1 MSETPVGR
9 SRAGACA
16 TAVTEK
22 ARTPGTRG
30 LGRIGG
36 MSTRELT
43 ILGTASAVPTKRR
56 GHNGY
61 FLRWDAHG
69 ILFDPGEG
77 TQRQML
83 LAGVSATDITRIC
96 ISHFHGDHCLGLP
109 GVVQRLSLDR
119 VPHPV
124 WAHYPASGQHFFER
138 LRRASVFHE
147 VADLRQAPVE
157 RDGPVA
163 SGAFGVLEAR
173 RLEHPVESF
182 GYRLVEPDG
191 RRMLPEQLAR
201 FGITGPR
208 VGQLQRAGRLEVDGR
223 AVTVEEVSVPRCGQ
237 RFAFV
242 MDTRLCDN
250 VFALA
255 QDADLLVIEAT
266 FLDEEAD
273 LAHRYGHLTA
283 RQAGRV
289 ARESGVHTLVL
300 THFSQRYSTMT
311 TFHDQAAQEFDGEI
325 VVAHDLSRIPVP
337 RRPRPE

>member
-1 MSETPVGR
+1 VSNRELIALGTGSQVP
-9 SRAGACA
+9 SRA
-16 TAVTEK
+16 
-22 ARTPGTRG
+22 RN
-30 LGRIGG
+30 
-36 MSTRELT
+36 
-43 ILGTASAVPTKRR
+43 
-56 GHNGY
+56 HNGY
-61 FLRWDAHG
+61 LLRWDSLG
-69 ILFDPGEG
+69 LLFDPGEG
-77 TQRQML
+77 TQRQL
-83 LAGVSATDITRIC
+83 IFAGVPASAITRIC
-96 ISHFHGDHCLGLP
+96 LTHFHGDHCLGLP
-109 GVVQRLSLDR
+109 GVVQRLSLDGVAR
-119 VPHPV
+119 VH
-124 WAHYPASGQHFFER
+124 AHYPASGQDYFDR
-138 LRRASVFHE
+138 LRHASVFHE
-147 VADLRQAPVE
+147 TTDLVAEPVTD
-157 RDGPVA
+157 DGVVA
-163 SGAFGVLEAR
+163 SGDFGELSAL
-173 RLEHPVESF
+173 RLDHPVEAF

-191 RRMLPEQLAR
+191 RTMVPHLLEQHGIRGPAVGELLRTGSLP
-201 FGITGPR
+201 
-208 VGQLQRAGRLEVDGR
+208 VGGRT
-223 AVTVEEVSVPRCGQ
+223 VTVEDVSVPRIGQ

-283 RQAGRV
+283 RQAGRA